1 MIWHVSIKLRTSKG
15 FKGFFKNVVEWVFAF
30 QLFMW
35 YFLVFFHG
43 VFISISKWGQL
54 NQNITSHSVQLQG
67 CWKRLSRRYKK
78 EPHCWDSDSF
88 CFESDSTRQVLL
100 QVFLRFLLHY
110 TLSRCL
116 LQKQVCLQN
125 VVKSKIPPSAI
136 GWTGICSCSI
146 NIADEGI
153 KTGSLSVSFSFSQYY
168 GGVIKQYRF
177 L

>member
-1 MIWHVSIKLRTSKG
+1 MIWHVSIKLRTSKD
-15 FKGFFKNVVEWVFAF
+15 FRDFFKSVVAGVFAF
-30 QLFMW
+30 QSFMW
-35 YFLVFFHG
+35 HFLVSSHG
-43 VFISISKWGQL
+43 VFVNISNGDNSIKTLLSIMCNL
-54 NQNITSHSVQLQG
+54 RAVERG
-67 CWKRLSRRYKK
+67 CREDIKKNLIAEILIRFVLSLFLTRR
-78 EPHCWDSDSF
+78 
-88 CFESDSTRQVLL
+88 VLL

-136 GWTGICSCSI
+136 GWTGTCSCSI

-153 KTGSLSVSFSFSQYY
+153 KTGSLSVSFSFSRYY

>member
-78 EPHCWDSDSF
+78 RTS
-88 CFESDSTRQVLL
+88 L
-100 QVFLRFLLHY
+100 LRFWFVLFWVWFYSSGSFTGVSTLLTSLH
-110 TLSRCL
+110 
-116 LQKQVCLQN
+116 
-125 VVKSKIPPSAI
+125 VVSLFVAKTSVPAKCRKIKD
-136 GWTGICSCSI
+136 T
-146 NIADEGI
+146 
-153 KTGSLSVSFSFSQYY
+153 SVSYWLN
-168 GGVIKQYRF
+168 RH